1 MTGFKPLLAKE
12 ADLSCLDYGN
22 IWASPKLD
30 GIRAIVINGVVLS
43 RKLLPIPNPHVQAM
57 FGHLEHLD
65 GELIVGEPHAKDVY
79 SQTYSGVMKST
90 GTPDVRL
97 FVFDHIGDPN
107 AEYHHRYNAVKSLAA
122 GADETPIVQQHPVNH
137 HDDLLDIETRYLSL
151 GYEGLMLRAI
161 QGPRSRYK
169 FGRSTTRE
177 GTLLKLKRFADAEAK
192 IVGFEEE
199 MANNNEAVKDEL
211 GNTKRSSHQ
220 ENKTGKGRLGALVCE
235 TGDGVRFNI
244 GTGFTAQQRQEIWD
258 ERDDLLGTLVKY
270 KCFPIGVKAAPRF
283 PVFLGHRSTLD
294 L

>member
-57 FGHLEHLD
+57 FGHLEHYD

-79 SQTYSGVMKST
+79 HKTFSGVMKSSGEPQVT
-90 GTPDVRL
+90 
-97 FVFDHIGDPN
+97 FHVFDHVADPN
-107 AEYHHRYNAVKSLAA
+107 AEYRRRYLLINPSAGPNGSVCQVPQHGVHHY
-122 GADETPIVQQHPVNH
+122 
-137 HDDLLDIETRYLSL
+137 DDLLQIEEHYINK